1 MKKIC
6 LVVFLALP
14 LSTLLFA
21 QKTTFHLQNPTNS
34 FAVKVEQLKDSSIL
48 VSSGK
53 TSSFEQFD
61 IPVTR
66 VREIHWRKK
75 GQTGRGI
82 GTGAAI
88 GFGLGFILGFGTAKG
103 KPSDFIYISPGEQG
117 LGVGIFGGLIG
128 GAVGGI
134 VSSFSTK
141 ITIGGSQSEYERQ
154 KEKLRQL
161 TGRR

>member
-6 LVVFLALP
+6 FAVFLAFA
-14 LSTLLFA
+14 LSDFLFA
-21 QKTTFHLQNPTNS
+21 QKTVFHLQNPNNTFS
-34 FAVKVEQLKDSSIL
+34 AKVEQLKDSSIL

-53 TSSFEQFD
+53 APSLEQFD

-66 VREIHWRKK
+66 VREIHWRTK

-88 GFGLGFILGFGTAKG
+88 GFGVGFILGFGTAKG

-117 LGVGIFGGLIG
+117 LGVGILGGLIG
-128 GAVGGI
+128 GVVGGI

-141 ITIGGSQSEYERQ
+141 ITIGGKQTEYERQ